1 MSEKPDR
8 YELRARQLRI
18 LAGLHRKRAAELD
31 MAAEAALATRSMRRF
46 VELLTESEVRELAE
60 HPDLAELNVQL
71 EGFYGEG
78 PVRPDEERDA

>member
-1 MSEKPDR
+1 MTEQPDR

-31 MAAEAALATRSMRRF
+31 MAAEAALATRSMRRLA
-46 VELLTESEVRELAE
+46 ELLTEAEVHQLAE

-71 EGFYGEG
+71 EGFYGAG
-78 PVRPDEERDA
+78 PVRPDEEPTP

>member
-1 MSEKPDR
+1 MSGQPDR

-31 MAAEAALATRSMRRF
+31 TAAEAALATRSMRRF
-46 VELLTESEVRELAE
+46 AELLTESEMRELAE

-71 EGFYGEG
+71 EGFYGAG
-78 PVRPDEERDA
+78 PVRPDEETTT